1 MSTSQQLL
9 EDPTPKSAAPPPRR
23 RSRRSVRTATSGK
36 ALRARVAILVGFLAV
51 WEAVSRAEFFNPVFL
66 PPPTRIAIATWEIL
80 QDPRVYTAF
89 RVTGTAVLL
98 AFLIAV
104 ALGLSIGVLLGLNKT
119 LRDAFLGPILFL
131 LSTPKSVFLPIFL
144 LLFGLGMDAK
154 VAFGAFSAFFYV
166 VTNVIGGVGMLE
178 DRHKRLALAFRAPL
192 PVYVKDIVLPAA
204 MPGIFA
210 ALWFGLR
217 QAITGVLISELFA
230 SDRGIGYLIRI
241 YTNDFRT
248 DRMLAVVLLLSILA
262 ILGGTF
268 WERTEKRLNR
278 WRLDART

>member
-1 MSTSQQLL
+1 MSTSKQLL
-9 EDPTPKSAAPPPRR
+9 EDPAATKAPKPPRQR
-23 RSRRSVRTATSGK
+23 RRGSTRTATSGK
-36 ALRARVAILVGFLAV
+36 AFWARMAILFGFLAV
-51 WEAVSRAEFFNPVFL
+51 WEAISRAEFVNPVFL
-66 PPPTRIAIATWEIL
+66 PPPTKIAIATWEIL

-89 RVTGTAVLL
+89 RVTGTAILF

-104 ALGLSIGVLLGLNKT
+104 ALGLTVGVLLGLNKT

-154 VAFGAFSAFFYV
+154 IAFGAFSAFFYV

-178 DRHKRLALAFRAPL
+178 ERHKRLAHAFRAPL
-192 PVYVKDIVLPAA
+192 PMYVRDIVLPSA

-217 QAITGVLISELFA
+217 QAMTGVLIAELFA

-248 DRMLAVVLLLSILA
+248 DRTLAVVLLLSILA

-268 WERTEKRLNR
+268 WERVEKRMNR
-278 WRLDART
+278 WRLDSHT